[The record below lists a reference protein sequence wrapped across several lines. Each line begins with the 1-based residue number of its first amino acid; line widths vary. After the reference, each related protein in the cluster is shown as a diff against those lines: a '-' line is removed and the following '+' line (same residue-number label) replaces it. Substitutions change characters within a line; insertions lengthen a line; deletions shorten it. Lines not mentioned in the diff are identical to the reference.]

1 VAADASSSSEGSDD
15 GAAAADVADAGAG
28 VAFDGVGAGTGEDI
42 EERRSLTQPAT
53 GMTCRRRD
61 RRNERGN
68 WCSRRRQG
76 AGERITSLGI
86 LIRLHVLKSLKELSK
101 MKTMREDSRRGRQ
114 SNNRE
119 ELFPVGDNVVEKVQP
134 QQEVLQ

>member
-1 VAADASSSSEGSDD
+1 MTADASSSSEGSDD
-15 GAAAADVADAGAG
+15 GAAAADVTDAGGG
-28 VAFDGVGAGTGEDI
+28 VGFDGVGAGTGEYI

-53 GMTCRRRD
+53 GMTCRCRD
-61 RRNERGN
+61 RRYEHGN

-76 AGERITSLGI
+76 DGERITSLGI
-86 LIRLHVLKSLKELSK
+86 LIRLHVLISLKELSK

-119 ELFPVGDNVVEKVQP
+119 ELFPVSDNVVEQVQP
-134 QQEVLQ
+134 QQEILQ